1 MSETLL
7 SPGVSA
13 TETDISQI
21 QKQPQELGAAIIGPT
36 AKGPVGIP
44 TYVSSFTEYSS
55 IFGGSVISGSSTY
68 SYLTTVSANNYFSQG
83 GKSLLVTRVVSGSF
97 TPASVTIP
105 SILNATSA
113 SFALGTISK
122 GAIMNSTGSEN
133 ASGSLASG
141 SVDNI
146 RWEITNVNTGSGTFS
161 LIVRRGDDTTKNKII
176 LETFNGL
183 SLDPLSNNYIERVIG
198 NTVYNVRNEGTDY
211 YIQASGS
218 YVNNSNY
225 IYVSSVTAKTPNYLT
240 NDGSIKPEFTSSL
253 PVAGSG
259 SFGGAT
265 GNLFNG
271 AAKFNENIT
280 STNVQGVSPSDYT
293 SSLYLLSNRDDY
305 KFNLI
310 TAPGLT
316 LNSHASVVNSLVTL
330 AEGRQDC
337 MAIIDLENYGTT
349 VAKTATDASS
359 INSSYAATYW
369 PWLQTLDPNS
379 GNIIWVPASTMIPGV
394 YAYSDSKSETWFAPA
409 GTTRGSMKNII
420 QAERKLTAGN
430 RDTLYN
436 NNVNPIATLTGTGLV
451 VYGQKTLQKQATA
464 LDRVNVRRLLLT
476 LKDYI
481 SQVANNLVFEQNTI
495 ATRNSFLAQV
505 NPYLESVQQRQGLY
519 AFNVVMDETNNSNN
533 SIDRNELIGQIY
545 IQPTKAIEYV
555 LLNFTVS
562 PTGTVFS

>member
-97 TPASVTIP
+97 TPASATIY
-105 SILNATSA
+105 STLNAASA

-141 SVDNI
+141 SADNI

-211 YIQASGS
+211 YVQASGS

-253 PVAGSG
+253 PAIGSG
-259 SFGGAT
+259 SFDGAT

-271 AAKFNENIT
+271 QAKFNENIT

-316 LNSHASVVNSLVTL
+316 LNSHASTVSSLVTL
-330 AEGRQDC
+330 SEGRQDC
-337 MAIIDLENYGTT
+337 IAIIDLEDYGAT

-519 AFNVVMDETNNSNN
+519 AFSVKMDEENNSNS
-533 SIDRNELIGQIY
+533 SIDRNELVGQIY